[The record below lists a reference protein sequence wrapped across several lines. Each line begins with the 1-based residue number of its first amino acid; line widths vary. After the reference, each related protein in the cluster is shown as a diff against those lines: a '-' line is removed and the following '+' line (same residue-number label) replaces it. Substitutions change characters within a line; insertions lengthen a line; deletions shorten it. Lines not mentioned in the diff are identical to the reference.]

1 MASPRLKRT
10 VQGLYFREGRKKE
23 RKKVPPERG
32 DWGGNKKA
40 GRLKKLV
47 TGTRPLQTKAG

>member
-32 DWGGNKKA
+32 DWGGI
-40 GRLKKLV
+40 KKLADS
-47 TGTRPLQTKAG
+47 KSW

>member
-10 VQGLYFREGRKKE
+10 VQGVYSREE
-23 RKKVPPERG
+23 RKKG
-32 DWGGNKKA
+32 KKSHLKGGNGGIKKLA
-40 GRLKKLV
+40 DSKKLV